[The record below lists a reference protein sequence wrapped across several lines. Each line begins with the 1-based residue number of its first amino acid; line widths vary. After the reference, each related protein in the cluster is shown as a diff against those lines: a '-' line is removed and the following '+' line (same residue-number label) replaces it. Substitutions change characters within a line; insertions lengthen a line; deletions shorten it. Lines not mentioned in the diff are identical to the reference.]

1 MSLHTGESILKTVS
15 LLLISALVTVAMP
28 LAYSA
33 DDAGGQAAGARAG
46 RPPASKAHVLSR
58 EELDKLLAQ
67 PDKVLLIDVRRPDE
81 VSTNGGFPVYL
92 SIQIGDLEKE
102 IAWIPKDRLIVT
114 VSNHAAR
121 AGHAADI
128 LAAKGFNVAGATG
141 AETYAQ
147 QGGTLT
153 KIPVPPPRPANAAGG
168 AAPAP

>member
-1 MSLHTGESILKTVS
+1 MT
-15 LLLISALVTVAMP
+15 LLLIAAFATVAMP

-33 DDAGGQAAGARAG
+33 DDAGGQAAGGHAG
-46 RPPASKAHVLSR
+46 RPPAPKAHVLSR

-67 PDKVLLIDVRRPDE
+67 PDKVLVIDVRRPDE
-81 VSTNGGFPVYL
+81 VSTNGGLPVYL
-92 SIQIGDLEKE
+92 SVQIGDLEKE
-102 IAWIPKDRLIVT
+102 IAWIPKDRQIITL
-114 VSNHAAR
+114 SNHAAR

-128 LAAKGFNVAGATG
+128 LAAKGFNVAGAAG

-153 KIPVPPPRPANAAGG
+153 KIPVPPARPANGAA